1 MKINVMKLNVAMAK
15 ACITTNELSNKA
27 ELNYSTLTRIKS
39 GTQANPATIGKI
51 AKALNVNVEELI
63 ETEAA
68 TSNQV
73 EKDSESK

>member
-51 AKALNVNVEELI
+51 AKALNVDVEELI

-68 TSNQV
+68 TSNQID
-73 EKDSESK
+73 KDSESK

>member
-51 AKALNVNVEELI
+51 AKALNVDVEELI